1 MRIAT
6 RKLMT
11 TGILGLSLAIVPLA
25 GQSFAQAPGDP
36 AETGTTGTATT
47 TGDPAG
53 TGTTGTG
60 TATGTYAGTGTT
72 ETHDDG
78 FDMGWLGLLG
88 LAGLAGLLPKK
99 DRTIHTTHRTES
111 GTGR

>member
-1 MRIAT
+1 MPRTT

-11 TGILGLSLAIVPLA
+11 AGILGFGLAIVPMT
-25 GQSFAQAPGDP
+25 GQSFAQATGDS
-36 AETGTTGTATT
+36 AGTGTTGTATT
-47 TGDPAG
+47 TGDPAA
-53 TGTTGTG
+53 TNTTGTG
-60 TATGTYAGTGTT
+60 TATGTYAGTRTT

-99 DRTIHTTHRTES
+99 DRTIHTTHRTEGGS
-111 GTGR
+111 GR